1 MTRRKKPFRVLSID
15 TSLGSPGIA
24 VIDVINGKPKLIDVS
39 HVKTKSTE
47 PIALRTQ
54 IIEAWALLFIRK
66 YAPFDLIVREGFS
79 SPNSDTSYK
88 IFSAWNA
95 VDRAL
100 NILGYSVDDKIGQ
113 SRVKLIL
120 TGKGRVSKG
129 DDGKREVEAAVR
141 KYVVWDGFKTYDE
154 SDACAIGLA
163 YLIDKGITT
172 KEGTE

>member
-1 MTRRKKPFRVLSID
+1 MTRRKKAFRTLAID
-15 TSLGSPGIA
+15 TSLGCPGIA

-79 SPNSDTSYK
+79 SK
-88 IFSAWNA
+88 IAYTNYTVFSAWNA

-100 NILGYSVDDKIGQ
+100 NSFGLKVDDSIGQ
-113 SRVKLIL
+113 ASVKKKLL
-120 TGKGRVSKG
+120 GKGRAEKE
-129 DDGKREVEAAVR
+129 EVEAGVR
-141 KYVVWDGFKTYDE
+141 QYVEWGEFKTSDE

-163 YLIDKGITT
+163 YLLDKGIIEEVT
-172 KEGTE
+172 K